1 MKLTAKERYGVRAM
15 ASLAATYGVGPVA
28 LTEVASSQRI
38 PARYLEH
45 IAQALKKAG
54 LIKSRRGV
62 AGGYEL
68 ARAPESISVADILRA
83 LEGSVLVTECGVK
96 PICSY
101 SDAVDAC
108 VSRPLWEA
116 LQRQVETSL
125 NNVTLA
131 AVAKSLR
138 DGANVERTNHG

>member
-1 MKLTAKERYGVRAM
+1 MRLTAKERYGVRAM
-15 ASLAATYGVGPVA
+15 ALLAAAYGVGPIA

-45 IAQALKKAG
+45 IAKALKKAG
-54 LIKSRRGV
+54 LIKATRGV

-68 ARAPESISVADILRA
+68 ARAPDSISVADIVRA
-83 LEGSVLVTECGVK
+83 LEGSVLATECGIK

-101 SDAVDAC
+101 SDSVEDC

-116 LQRQVETSL
+116 LQQQVEASL
-125 NNVTLA
+125 DSVTLA
-131 AVAKSLR
+131 TVAKSL
-138 DGANVERTNHG
+138 GADAVAQRIDRG